1 MNGRVGYREQYPE
14 PPPVFGYPVDGGLMS
29 HDRYLKY
36 LVIKYFFILVEIT
49 N

>member
-36 LVIKYFFILVEIT
+36 LQYMRDKSVVQL
-49 N
+49 